1 MLSLTLRQKL
11 ILLSVTSKGLMAAV
25 LLLALPLVVQLLALR
40 HTDARLKIELGRV
53 EKRIERVGMAEFLPG
68 SQTARRAHYDL
79 LQDEFIALR
88 PVPDRTQPRPDTIR
102 TQPHPQYA
110 DTADFRVLHHE
121 LTYNGR
127 LYALEVGK
135 SIESVEE
142 VYELL
147 RSLARYALV
156 AAVLLTLLL
165 EFGVLN
171 QLLKPVEAIVQ
182 RLRSVQGPL
191 PPVLEP
197 LDTTTTD
204 FHYLDLG
211 LRQMLDR
218 IRAGHEQERQFIAHA
233 SHELLTPIAVLQTRF
248 ENMLA
253 ADAPEER
260 LPETAE
266 MQLVASQKTLH
277 RLTATLRTL
286 LLISRIENQQFARP
300 DPVDIGAVLTDV
312 FAEQEDFIVHRGI
325 TVHSGPDTAL
335 GRLVLPRANRELLFT
350 LLYNLLSNAI
360 KYNLP
365 ADGHIY
371 LSAATNPTDGLTTL
385 RIRNTGPVIP
395 PDQLAL
401 LFKRFHRADATGKVE
416 GHGLGLA
423 LARAIARLHGLR
435 LTIESDAATTTTALL
450 RWPAGERAPLTASDD

>member
-1 MLSLTLRQKL
+1 MPSLTLRQKL
-11 ILLSVTSKGLMAAV
+11 ILLSVISKAVMAAV

-40 HTDARLKIELGRV
+40 HTDARLLVELHRV
-53 EKRIERVGMAEFLPG
+53 ERRIGQVGLAEFLPG
-68 SQTARRAHYDL
+68 AQTARRAHYDL

-88 PVPDRTQPRPDTIR
+88 PIPNRTQPARDTIR
-102 TQPHPQYA
+102 TQPHPQYNGS
-110 DTADFRVLHHE
+110 ADFRVLHHE
-121 LTYNGR
+121 LAYNGR

-135 SIESVEE
+135 SIASVEE

-147 RSLARYALV
+147 RSLARYAL
-156 AAVLLTLLL
+156 AASVLLTLLL
-165 EFGVLN
+165 EFGILN

-197 LDTTTTD
+197 LKTTTVD

-233 SHELLTPIAVLQTRF
+233 SHELLTPIAVLQSRF
-248 ENMLA
+248 ENMLTA
-253 ADAPEER
+253 ET
-260 LPETAE
+260 LPEVAE

-286 LLISRIENQQFARP
+286 LLISRIENRQFARP
-300 DPVDIGAVLTDV
+300 DPVDIGGVLADV
-312 FAEQEDFIVHRGI
+312 LAELEDFITDRGI
-325 TVHSGPDTAL
+325 TVHHGADTAL

-365 ADGHIY
+365 TEGHIY
-371 LSAATNPTDGLTTL
+371 LSAAHSTLDGLTTL
-385 RIRNTGPVIP
+385 RIRNSGAVIP

-401 LFKRFHRADATGKVE
+401 LFERFYRADTIGAVE

-435 LTIESDAATTTTALL
+435 LTIESDASGTSAVL
-450 RWPAGERAPLTASDD
+450 RWSAGERIELTMNND